1 MAYRSLA
8 GRSRAGDRHV
18 AGDRHILNPLVRR
31 TGARVARSREDDVPR
46 LVFVLDEATAA
57 GFSGTAERLA
67 QRHAA

>member
-8 GRSRAGDRHV
+8 GRSRAGDRH
-18 AGDRHILNPLVRR
+18 ILNPLARR
-31 TGARVARSREDDVPR
+31 TGARVVRSRDDDVPR
-46 LVFVLDEATAA
+46 LVLLATAA